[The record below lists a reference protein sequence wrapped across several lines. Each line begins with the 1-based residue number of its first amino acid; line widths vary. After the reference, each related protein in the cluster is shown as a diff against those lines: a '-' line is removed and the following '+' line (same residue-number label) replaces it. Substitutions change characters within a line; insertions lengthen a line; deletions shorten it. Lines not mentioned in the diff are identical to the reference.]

1 MELYLLR
8 QLAVFAEKGTLSRA
22 AEALHISQ
30 PALSRSMKKI
40 EEELGVPLFDRS
52 KSRIALNETGKVA
65 AKYAL
70 RVLEAEQEMREQ
82 TLAFER
88 NRRTLSIGACAAL
101 PINLLLPLLQQQFKN
116 MAITTEIC
124 PDRQLLTALRG
135 RTCQI
140 AIVHE
145 KPEEPLFFSMQY
157 LEEQL
162 YVTFPPGHP
171 LASRKSLSFRDLKG
185 ISILA
190 HGGAGF
196 WLDICRRNLD
206 ETRLLIQD
214 SIDALEELTD
224 ASTLPAF
231 ASSQTALLGYDRA
244 TGRTAVPL
252 SDTSARADYY
262 LVCLR
267 EEKERFLPFFAAAS
281 EHTP

>member
-1 MELYLLR
+1 MS
-8 QLAVFAEKGTLSRA
+8 SRLVTSA
-22 AEALHISQ
+22 FLQ
-30 PALSRSMKKI
+30 TALSRSIKKI
-40 EEELGVPLFDRS
+40 EEELGVPLFDCS

-88 NRRTLSIGACAAL
+88 NRRTLSIGACAA
-101 PINLLLPLLQQQFKN
+101 
-116 MAITTEIC
+116 
-124 PDRQLLTALRG
+124 
-135 RTCQI
+135 
-140 AIVHE
+140 
-145 KPEEPLFFSMQY
+145 
-157 LEEQL
+157 
-162 YVTFPPGHP
+162 
-171 LASRKSLSFRDLKG
+171 
-185 ISILA
+185 
-190 HGGAGF
+190 
-196 WLDICRRNLD
+196 
-206 ETRLLIQD
+206 
-214 SIDALEELTD
+214 
-224 ASTLPAF
+224 LPAF